1 MTRPF
6 SRTLTPMVSFVHY
19 PPLSLSY
26 PVCFS
31 LCADYC
37 CRGDT
42 QVCQLL
48 DVPYH
53 RLVNMIRYMLISPP
67 AKDYSGDYLW
77 SECDVAAAR
86 AVLAKRANPPTTT
99 KVDV

>member
-1 MTRPF
+1 MTTY
-6 SRTLTPMVSFVHY
+6 SKT
-19 PPLSLSY
+19 
-26 PVCFS
+26 
-31 LCADYC
+31 
-37 CRGDT
+37 T

-99 KVDV
+99 RVDVNAKKELQPARVI